1 MIKPFQI
8 NHQTI
13 SQPTSPIPLAE
24 GARKVF
30 EEASGVSDL
39 FVPEVEDHYEDMAA
53 DFLEQWL
60 VSSGDPFKADVAP
73 AKTES
78 APAVAEKPDSLEP
91 APSAEPPLTTFSIGL
106 DWQLSDGRKL

>member
-1 MIKPFQI
+1 MIKPFQT
-8 NHQTI
+8 NHQQI
-13 SQPTSPIPLAE
+13 SQPTSPIPLNE

-39 FVPEVEDHYEDMAA
+39 FVPEVEDRYEDMAA

-60 VSSGDPFKADVAP
+60 VSSGDPFKGDSTE
-73 AKTES
+73 KTES
-78 APAVAEKPDSLEP
+78 APAAQEKAPAGEP
-91 APSAEPPLTTFSIGL
+91 TSSPEPPLTTFSIGL